1 MDNTKYLVSICVPV
15 YGVEKYIERCAVSL
29 FEQNYPYI
37 EYIFVDDCTPDNS
50 ITILNDVIERYPN
63 RKPNVHIICHDK
75 NRGLAAARNTAVDAV
90 KTDFL
95 IHVDSDDWVDKNLV
109 KELVLMQKKNN
120 ADIVTADA
128 IAYYPNKKKAFKVLR
143 TTNAKELT
151 LNTIW
156 GTLRT
161 QVWGR
166 LIRKK
171 LYTDNNIR
179 VVEGCN
185 LAEDY
190 QVMPKLIYFAQKVEW
205 TDKAYYHYIGLNPSN
220 YTNNFSLKNYEQ
232 SIQSFQIVYDFFS
245 DKGFEYVDMCRKSEM
260 SSWFGR
266 LRTSLLQGN
275 RFKDISIAA
284 KSKIRHLNK
293 RYMYVVPI
301 YIRIIYYLPIN
312 VARLYLKFIINVENN
327 IRFISKK

>member
-1 MDNTKYLVSICVPV
+1 MNDIKVSICVPV
-15 YGVEKYIERCAVSL
+15 YGVEKYIEKCAISL
-29 FEQNYPYI
+29 FEQTYSNI
-37 EYIFVDDCTPDNS
+37 EYIFVNDNTPDKS
-50 ITILNDVIERYPN
+50 IEILESVIERYPD
-63 RKPNVHIICHDK
+63 RKPYIRIIAHEK

-95 IHVDSDDWVDKNLV
+95 IHIDSDDWVDKNLV
-109 KELVLMQKKNN
+109 KELVLMQEKNN

-128 IAYYPNKKKAFKVLR
+128 IAYYPNQKKIFKVLR

-156 GTLRT
+156 GTQRT
-161 QVWGR
+161 QIWGR

-171 LYTDNNIR
+171 IYTDNNIR

-185 LAEDY
+185 MAEDY
-190 QVMPKLIYFAQKVEW
+190 QVISRLIYYAKKVAW

-232 SIQSFQIVYDFFS
+232 AIQSCQIVYDFFS
-245 DKGFEYVDMCRKSEM
+245 DKGQEYVDMCKRSEM

-266 LRTSLLQGN
+266 LKKSLLQGDSV
-275 RFKDISIAA
+275 RSISIYT
-284 KSKIRHLNK
+284 KNKIKLIDK
-293 RYMYVVPI
+293 RYLSVIPV
-301 YIRIIYYLPIN
+301 YIRVIYYLPIN
-312 VARLYLKFIINVENN
+312 IARFYLKFVINLRDRIKLIYKMTN
-327 IRFISKK
+327 